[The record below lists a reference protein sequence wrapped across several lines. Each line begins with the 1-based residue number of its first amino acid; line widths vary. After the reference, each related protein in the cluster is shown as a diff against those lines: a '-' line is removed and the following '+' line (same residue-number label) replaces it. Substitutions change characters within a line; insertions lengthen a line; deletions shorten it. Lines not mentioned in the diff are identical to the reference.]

1 MYLEGSDTAG
11 QGDGGEGKVIKD
23 RGMGD
28 FSAGPGV
35 KTLPSTAGGAGSILD
50 RTKIPHAS
58 KMKKKKKKQDTATSL
73 TICISKI

>member
-23 RGMGD
+23 RGRGD

-35 KTLPSTAGGAGSILD
+35 KTLPSTAGGTGLIPGLG
-50 RTKIPHAS
+50 TKILH
-58 KMKKKKKKQDTATSL
+58 TSWR
-73 TICISKI
+73 SHKERWEGS